1 MCHVLYIPECTE
13 ASSFSPYIVDD
24 IFTSNFAIENV
35 YIFEISLK
43 FIHWCFV
50 VQPLVSTC
58 NDFMLNIGYAIHI
71 YWSVAFKILIPGYP
85 LELRHNERDG
95 VSNHQPHD
103 CSLNRLFRRRSKKTS
118 KLSDQRKHQSFHW
131 PFSVLLAFGAG
142 KSPVPVNS
150 PHQRPVTRKMFP
162 FDDVIMQ
169 PSNTLLEERWGCWY
183 SWLHVT
189 VFLFNL
195 PSQTVV

>member
-1 MCHVLYIPECTE
+1 MALLLHHVSAGTFITCHWPRGWSIANSSMCHALYIPECTE
-13 ASSFSPYIVDD
+13 ASLFSPYIVDD
-24 IFTSNFAIENV
+24 IFTSNFAIENI

-85 LELRHNERDG
+85 LELCHYERDG

-118 KLSDQRKHQSFHW
+118 KLRVTGLFPCYW
-131 PFSVLLAFGAG
+131 PLVRGIHRS
-142 KSPVPVNS
+142 
-150 PHQRPVTRKMFP
+150 
-162 FDDVIMQ
+162 
-169 PSNTLLEERWGCWY
+169 RWIPRTKG
-183 SWLHVT
+183 
-189 VFLFNL
+189 
-195 PSQTVV
+195 Q